1 MPLTLEPLDAGK
13 IAQWDSLTSEFP
25 QRRVFHRQAW
35 FDYLV
40 ETHQAE
46 WKYWA
51 VVDHGHTVGYFSGGI
66 IQRGPFCILGSP
78 LRTWSTNH
86 IGPLLEEGVNGR
98 DFVFA
103 LDELARE
110 ERFDLIEIEYPAMPH
125 DEYEA
130 RGFACH
136 QTWTTQLSLSTDLGA
151 MLQRMTRQRRSGISK
166 AQRYGLE
173 VVECPDAAFH
183 VYDQLSRALHSKGA
197 VCPFPATFPQSI
209 VRHLNPLGLIFTLG
223 IRNAA
228 GEIVAAG
235 LFPHDNGTVYLWE
248 CSSELK
254 GRDLHPN
261 ELLFWGLMCR
271 AAEHGISVYDM
282 SGYGRFNN
290 GFGGQLVA
298 VHRWNK
304 CYSLAARSAREVFEK
319 ILKLNRRDTFLS
331 RLLSPVVR

>member
-1 MPLTLEPLDAGK
+1 
-13 IAQWDSLTSEFP
+13 
-25 QRRVFHRQAW
+25 
-35 FDYLV
+35 
-40 ETHQAE
+40 
-46 WKYWA
+46 
-51 VVDHGHTVGYFSGGI
+51 
-66 IQRGPFCILGSP
+66 
-78 LRTWSTNH
+78 
-86 IGPLLEEGVNGR
+86 
-98 DFVFA
+98 
-103 LDELARE
+103 
-110 ERFDLIEIEYPAMPH
+110 
-125 DEYEA
+125 
-130 RGFACH
+130 
-136 QTWTTQLSLSTDLGA
+136 
-151 MLQRMTRQRRSGISK
+151 
-166 AQRYGLE
+166 
-173 VVECPDAAFH
+173 